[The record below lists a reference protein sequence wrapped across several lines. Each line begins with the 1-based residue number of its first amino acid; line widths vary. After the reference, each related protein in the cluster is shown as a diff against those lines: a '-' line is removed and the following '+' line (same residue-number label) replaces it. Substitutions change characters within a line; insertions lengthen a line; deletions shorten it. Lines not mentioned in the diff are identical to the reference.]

1 MTKVISKT
9 GKFLINLVSLLSAI
23 ILIALTFT
31 VNQAYAYSGE
41 DYDPSKGDLASTMLP
56 RYYSGPS
63 WGSNSVSYTLY
74 TMIDSGSTDNCANM
88 GHMHP
93 HYYSGEVKLWVNP
106 DTSNERCINS
116 TTYVVSAKG
125 SAGSGSINK
134 TSSGSLSYG
143 DLSSYADMRVVST
156 PSVYSS
162 GCSTSYGT
170 PRVFASATG
179 GQKQGSVE
187 LELCVYVEDWS
198 GPGDNDVPPYLEPSM
213 RFATDDRY
221 KTVTVSS
228 TDPISYYYYTYDDSS
243 YNYTVSYGSYGSG
256 SSFSQSVDL
265 SNAGKYCHVTFY
277 TQSGASCSTVIK
289 VPDAVN
295 LTYNLNGGT
304 GTTPSSQKA
313 WAGQSVRIA
322 SNSSTRTNCE
332 FLGWST
338 TKYDVLEY
346 GKTVSNLLSPGTAYT
361 LNSNTTLYA
370 VWRTVKVPY
379 TINFTLNGN
388 KPAQNDF
395 AYITGYV
402 NGGTQVTQSR
412 EFSYLEIPGYTV
424 SAKIKSSDENVF
436 LMVGDNKSPGY
447 EYTIPTKTINT
458 GTTDTVNCGTI
469 HPVAYDAN
477 GGTYGKDAA
486 GNDIPGPEDMTK
498 YYGTS
503 IVVSSNT
510 PTRIGYNFTQWKVT
524 YKVVGSLN
532 YIVSE
537 NFTDGNGDGH
547 LTTEDAKL
555 IAKCLNAP

>member
-228 TDPISYYYYTYDDSS
+228 TDPI
-243 YNYTVSYGSYGSG
+243 
-256 SSFSQSVDL
+256 
-265 SNAGKYCHVTFY
+265 
-277 TQSGASCSTVIK
+277 
-289 VPDAVN
+289 
-295 LTYNLNGGT
+295 
-304 GTTPSSQKA
+304 
-313 WAGQSVRIA
+313 
-322 SNSSTRTNCE
+322 
-332 FLGWST
+332 
-338 TKYDVLEY
+338 
-346 GKTVSNLLSPGTAYT
+346 
-361 LNSNTTLYA
+361 
-370 VWRTVKVPY
+370 
-379 TINFTLNGN
+379 
-388 KPAQNDF
+388 
-395 AYITGYV
+395 
-402 NGGTQVTQSR
+402 
-412 EFSYLEIPGYTV
+412 
-424 SAKIKSSDENVF
+424 
-436 LMVGDNKSPGY
+436 
-447 EYTIPTKTINT
+447 
-458 GTTDTVNCGTI
+458 
-469 HPVAYDAN
+469 
-477 GGTYGKDAA
+477 
-486 GNDIPGPEDMTK
+486 
-498 YYGTS
+498 
-503 IVVSSNT
+503 
-510 PTRIGYNFTQWKVT
+510 
-524 YKVVGSLN
+524 
-532 YIVSE
+532 
-537 NFTDGNGDGH
+537 
-547 LTTEDAKL
+547 
-555 IAKCLNAP
+555 